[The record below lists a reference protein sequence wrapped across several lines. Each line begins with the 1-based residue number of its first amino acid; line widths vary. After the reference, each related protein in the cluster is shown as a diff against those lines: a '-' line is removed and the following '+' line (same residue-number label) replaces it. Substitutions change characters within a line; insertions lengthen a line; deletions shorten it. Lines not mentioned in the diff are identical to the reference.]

1 MAKPMSP
8 STDIQFRKE
17 ENAPITVNAEFSM
30 QQSHALI
37 RRIETDY
44 TQATSGT
51 RSVSFNLAAN
61 YVLNRRITVGAFID
75 HRINTPI
82 VSSALSLRSFFNVT
96 CTPSNGAKRSVID
109 TDEML

>member
-1 MAKPMSP
+1 MGVGYKIVGFNTVLKLRGSGRGI
-8 STDIQFRKE
+8 SNDL
-17 ENAPITVNAEFSM
+17 TVNAEFSM

-82 VSSALSLRSFFNVT
+82 VSSSAFPT
-96 CTPSNGAKRSVID
+96 TDSNYGLTLNLNLAR
-109 TDEML
+109 